1 MGRKAIDLTGQRF
14 GKLTVISRKENIGN
28 SAAWLCQCDCGNT
41 TIQTRNN
48 LRQGNVKSC
57 GCSKRNQPK
66 EVIES
71 RIKSLRKNNW
81 VEGTNLYSLRSKANK
96 QSKSGIRG
104 VTFDKQHQKWCAS
117 LNLKGQR
124 VLYELFSNKQDA
136 INARAAAERKYFK
149 PILEKYDRKF
159 DE

>member
-57 GCSKRNQPK
+57 GCSKRNQPR

-81 VEGTNLYSLRSKANK
+81 VEGTNLNSLRSEANK

-104 VTFDKQHQKWCAS
+104 VTFNKQQQKWCAS
-117 LNLKGQR
+117 LTLKGQR
-124 VLYELFSNKQDA
+124 VLCKLFSNKQDA
-136 INARAAAERKYFK
+136 INARAAAERKYFA
-149 PILEKYDRKF
+149 PILEKYGR
-159 DE
+159 ERL